1 MDKYQVKILDIVEE
15 YKNVYTY
22 TLEKPDELDW
32 DEGTSFHLALPGYDE
47 GEEVNKKLVHHL
59 SINTLT
65 DEGNIRFTT
74 KIPIRKSIFKKA
86 LSKLKE
92 GDTVTIFKF
101 KSHMALR
108 REEKPIV
115 LLSQGL
121 AMSTMRPL
129 IKRFEQDSSNIP
141 ELISVNV
148 NSKDTHLYEAD
159 FENIDGSLFVKYWL
173 ESRSDYLNMIRDIS
187 NEKKDAYYYIVG
199 SEAFVLDSLYIL
211 KDNGIGLDQLIIDKD
226 DEKRDIVFKTLENY
240 KIIM

>member
-1 MDKYQVKILDIVEE
+1 MDKHQVKILDIVEE

-22 TLEKPDELDW
+22 TLEKPEDLNW

-65 DEGNIRFTT
+65 DEGNISFTT

-86 LSKLKE
+86 LAKLKE
-92 GDTVTIFKF
+92 GDTVSIFKF
-101 KSHMALR
+101 ESHMALR
-108 REEKPIV
+108 REDKPIV

-129 IKRFEQDSSNIP
+129 IKRFEQDNEGIP
-141 ELISVNV
+141 ELISFNV

-159 FENIDGSLFVKYWL
+159 FENVDGSLFVKYWL
-173 ESRSDYLNMIRDIS
+173 DSRTDYLEKIKDLAI
-187 NEKKDAYYYIVG
+187 EKKDAYYYIVG

-211 KDNGIGLDQLIIDKD
+211 KDNGISSDQLIIDKD
-226 DEKRDIVFKTLENY
+226 DEKRDIVLKTLENY

>member
-1 MDKYQVKILDIVEE
+1 MDKHQVKILDIVEE

-22 TLEKPDELDW
+22 TLEKPGDLNW

-74 KIPIRKSIFKKA
+74 KIPIRKSIFKKTLA
-86 LSKLKE
+86 KLKK
-92 GDTVTIFKF
+92 GDTVSIFKF
-101 KSHMALR
+101 ESHMALR
-108 REEKPIV
+108 REDMPIV

-129 IKRFEQDSSNIP
+129 IKRFEQDNEGIP
-141 ELISVNV
+141 ELISLNV

-159 FENIDGSLFVKYWL
+159 FENVDGSLFVKYWL
-173 ESRSDYLNMIRDIS
+173 DSRTDYLEKIKDLAI
-187 NEKKDAYYYIVG
+187 EKKDAYYYIVG

-211 KDNGIGLDQLIIDKD
+211 KDNGISSDQLIIDKD
-226 DEKRDIVFKTLENY
+226 DEKRDIVLKTLENY

>member
-1 MDKYQVKILDIVEE
+1 MDKYQVKILDKKEE

-22 TLEKPDELDW
+22 TLEKPEELKW

-65 DEGNIRFTT
+65 DEGNIKFTT
-74 KIPIRKSIFKKA
+74 KIPIRKSEFKKA
-86 LSKLKE
+86 LAKLQE
-92 GDTVTIFKF
+92 GDLVTIFKF

-108 REEKPIV
+108 REDKPII

-141 ELISVNV
+141 VLISVNV
-148 NSKDTHLYEAD
+148 NNKDTHLYEAD
-159 FENIDGSLFVKYWL
+159 FENVDGSLFVKYWL
-173 ESRSDYLNMIRDIS
+173 DSRNDYLEKIRELANNKS
-187 NEKKDAYYYIVG
+187 DAYFYIVG

-211 KDNGIGLDQLIIDKD
+211 KENGVSEDQLLIDKD
-226 DEKRDIVFKTLENY
+226 DEKRQIVLDTLEHY
-240 KIIM
+240 KIIL